1 MGGLWLDW
9 IPYLDLAVE
18 IALIINLIR
27 NGLYRVYGYF
37 FAYLAADSLET
48 VVGILFQTR
57 RRLYAEIYFT
67 GQSVKMLLAVFVLL
81 ELYQIALERHPALA
95 RFGRR
100 TVSYVLAVAA
110 LGAGLAI
117 SLDRNIPPG
126 RPPVLH
132 RFNTFERTMDLW
144 MLLFLVIICGFMVW
158 FPVRLKRNGALYI
171 GGFII
176 YFLSRSAG
184 LLFRNLTPQWMHPI
198 DDALGIAS
206 ISCLIVWLC
215 ALSRKGEEVTTVV
228 GHRWR
233 LEDTKRLTGQLEA
246 INTKLVRLSRR

>member
-37 FAYLAADSLET
+37 FAYLAADSIET
-48 VVGILFQTR
+48 VVGILFQTH
-57 RRLYAEIYFT
+57 RRLYGEIYFT

-110 LGAGLAI
+110 LGA
-117 SLDRNIPPG
+117 
-126 RPPVLH
+126 
-132 RFNTFERTMDLW
+132 
-144 MLLFLVIICGFMVW
+144 
-158 FPVRLKRNGALYI
+158 
-171 GGFII
+171 
-176 YFLSRSAG
+176 
-184 LLFRNLTPQWMHPI
+184 
-198 DDALGIAS
+198 
-206 ISCLIVWLC
+206 
-215 ALSRKGEEVTTVV
+215 
-228 GHRWR
+228 
-233 LEDTKRLTGQLEA
+233 
-246 INTKLVRLSRR
+246 